1 MNDHDPAPQGHIE
14 NLPEEAISELLRGA
28 RADQPIP
35 DDVIARLDAT
45 LASLTVPAA
54 EQSVVAAKRRRGP
67 LILVA
72 AASVVVVSGGVG
84 LLTQMQPQQQADTST
99 TAGLAPQK
107 AMTQGAR
114 EQAPAVG
121 QSQAAGQSPTPD
133 QSAMLDQS
141 AVLDQSGV
149 AAGELPV
156 VRPAHFVSDAQTAL
170 AQPLA
175 AKRSASPEAQDA
187 ASAEPSAPAAAA
199 TNQAVG
205 CADQRVK
212 PGDRTVLVSF
222 KRATGRLVLTGDH
235 TIALYACDG
244 RQLLHRSLP

>member
-1 MNDHDPAPQGHIE
+1 
-14 NLPEEAISELLRGA
+14 
-28 RADQPIP
+28 
-35 DDVIARLDAT
+35 
-45 LASLTVPAA
+45 
-54 EQSVVAAKRRRGP
+54 
-67 LILVA
+67 
-72 AASVVVVSGGVG
+72 
-84 LLTQMQPQQQADTST
+84 
-99 TAGLAPQK
+99 
-107 AMTQGAR
+107 
-114 EQAPAVG
+114 
-121 QSQAAGQSPTPD
+121 
-133 QSAMLDQS
+133 MLDQS

-187 ASAEPSAPAAAA
+187 ASAEPSAPAAAC
-199 TNQAVG
+199 NQAVG